1 MHDQW
6 IFPDP
11 GETEVAGRLHRELSV
26 SPFLARLL
34 AKKGFADPEDAEAFL
49 DPRLRSLGDPE
60 ALPNMSAA
68 IDRID
73 QALRR
78 NEKIV
83 LYGDYDVDGVSALA
97 ILTRVIR
104 AYGGRVD
111 CFLPCRS
118 DEGYGLSEA
127 GLAKCAGGQVPPLL
141 IAVDCGTNSTAEI
154 AALQSRG
161 IDVIVLDHHEPQHP
175 LPECAALVNPKLGDS
190 HHYLCS
196 AGIAFKFAHALLKR
210 VPMPD
215 IDLKEYLDI
224 VALASLADLVPL
236 VDENRT
242 LVRRGLKQMTATRW
256 PGLAALME
264 VAGVRPPV
272 NAGDVGFRLGP
283 RINAAGRLG
292 TAVDSL
298 ELLLTDDPME
308 ARRLAASLDRQNR
321 ERQTV
326 ERLVADEAENWVATN
341 VDPSVTA
348 SIVVGEDS
356 WHQGVLGIVAS
367 RICKRWYRPTLV
379 VGFDE
384 AGVGKGSGRSI
395 EGLSLVSALDRCS
408 GYLDGFGGHEM
419 AAGLNIQ
426 RSEFAKFRSAFE
438 EIAQEMLSPAMLK
451 RRIRLDMEL
460 PIDQLS
466 EDLLEDQDRLEPFG
480 MANPQPVL
488 CARALAP
495 FGEPRVLREKHFRFD
510 VMAGRRKFQAIYF
523 NGAVDEM
530 PRPPWDVAF
539 RLERNE
545 YNGRTFPQMHVVA
558 MRSAS

>member
-11 GETEVAGRLHRELSV
+11 GETAVAGRLRRELSL
-26 SPFLARLL
+26 SPFLALLL
-34 AKKGFADPEDAEAFL
+34 AKKGFEEPEEVEAFL

-60 ALPNMSAA
+60 ALPDMPAA

-97 ILTRVIR
+97 ILTRVLR
-104 AYGGRVD
+104 AYGGRVE
-111 CFLPCRS
+111 CFLPSRS

-127 GLAKCAGGQVPPLL
+127 GLAKCAADQVPPLL

-154 AALQSRG
+154 AALKARG
-161 IDVIVLDHHEPQHP
+161 IDVVVLDHHEPQHP
-175 LPECAALVNPKLGDS
+175 LPECVALVNPKLGDS

-196 AGIAFKFAHALLKR
+196 AGIAFKCAHALLKR
-210 VPMPD
+210 VPMPEV
-215 IDLKEYLDI
+215 DLKEYLDI

-236 VDENRT
+236 VEENRI
-242 LVRRGLKQMTATRW
+242 LVRRGLRQMAATRW
-256 PGLAALME
+256 PGLAALMDI
-264 VAGVRPPV
+264 AGVRPPV
-272 NAGDVGFRLGP
+272 NASDVGFRLGP
-283 RINAAGRLG
+283 RINASGRLG

-308 ARRLAASLDRQNR
+308 GRRLATSLDQQNR

-326 ERLVADEAENWVATN
+326 ERRVADQAEQWVLAN
-341 VDPSVTA
+341 VDPLEAA
-348 SIVVGEDS
+348 SIVVGDS
-356 WHQGVLGIVAS
+356 DWHQGVLGIVAS
-367 RICKRWYRPTLV
+367 RICKRWHRPTLV

-384 AGVGKGSGRSI
+384 SGAGKGSGRSI
-395 EGLSLVSALDRCS
+395 EGLSLVEALDRCS
-408 GYLDGFGGHEM
+408 GFLDAFGGHEM
-419 AAGLNIQ
+419 AAGLNIDQ
-426 RSEFAKFRSAFE
+426 SEFPKFREAFE
-438 EIAQEMLSPAMLK
+438 KVAQEMLSPEMLK
-451 RRIRLDMEL
+451 RRVRLDLEL

-466 EDLLEDQDRLEPFG
+466 EEILEDQDRLEPFG
-480 MANPQPVL
+480 MANPQPVI

-495 FGEPRVLREKHFRFD
+495 CGEPRVLREKHLRFD

-523 NGAVDEM
+523 NGPVNDL

-545 YNGRTFPQMHVVA
+545 YNGRTFPQLHVVA
-558 MRSAS
+558 LRSAR